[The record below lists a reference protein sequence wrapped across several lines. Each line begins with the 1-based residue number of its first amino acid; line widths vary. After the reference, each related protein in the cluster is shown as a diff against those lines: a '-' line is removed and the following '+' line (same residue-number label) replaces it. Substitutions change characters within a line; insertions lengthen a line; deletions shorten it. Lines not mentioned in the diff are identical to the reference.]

1 MWVDSWEVVMECM
14 TFVYYDS
21 WEVVMGCMTFVDY
34 DSLGGRNGELR
45 H

>member
-1 MWVDSWEVVMECM
+1 MGCM

>member
-1 MWVDSWEVVMECM
+1 MECM

>member
-1 MWVDSWEVVMECM
+1 LWVDSWEVVMGCM

>member
-1 MWVDSWEVVMECM
+1 MD
-14 TFVYYDS
+14 YDS

-34 DSLGGRNGELR
+34 DSWEVVMECMTFVDYDIGDLR